1 MRSTIFLTLLT
12 LTMTVTV
19 PMRSALADAGDVPS
33 ATTQSATAP
42 ASDAEYLRFVPAGT
56 DGGTLQAA
64 TVRFTNAKGQ
74 IVDLIAAVHV
84 ADPAFYKALNEQ
96 FTHEDALLYEMIMPR
111 DMAIAELHDPNR
123 PSSWITMFQHFLQNT
138 LKLQFQLDAI
148 NYDAANFVHADLDT
162 ETFTAMQDQRGESI
176 TGLMLQSMLRSLSD
190 PDMDNDPT
198 GGVGPLLLALNSP
211 DHARGLKLM
220 LAKQFSKMDDLLA
233 DLEGP
238 DGSVLLTERNKAAM
252 AVVAKE
258 LAAGKQHIG
267 VFYGAGHLRGMAT
280 ILTEQM
286 GFKRVGPPLWRVAW
300 DMNASPTTVPTTMP
314 TAGVPATRAP

>member
-1 MRSTIFLTLLT
+1 M
-12 LTMTVTV
+12 MTVVVTA
-19 PMRSALADAGDVPS
+19 RSGRADPGETA
-33 ATTQSATAP
+33 ATTIPTSAATTTP
-42 ASDAEYLRFVPAGT
+42 ADTEYLRFVPEGPE
-56 DGGTLQAA
+56 GGTLQAS
-64 TVRFTNAKGQ
+64 TVRFKNAKGQ

-84 ADPAFYKALNEQ
+84 ADPTFYKALNEQ
-96 FTHEDALLYEMIMPR
+96 FTHEDALLYEMIMPK

-148 NYDAANFVHADLDT
+148 DYDAKNFVHADLDA
-162 ETFTAMQDQRGESI
+162 ETFTAMQEQRGESI

-190 PDMDNDPT
+190 PDLNNDPT
-198 GGVGPLLLALNSP
+198 GGIGPLLLALHSP

-220 LAKQFSKMDDLLA
+220 LARQFSKMDDMLA

-238 DGSVLLTERNKAAM
+238 NGSVLLTERNKAAM

-258 LAAGKQHIG
+258 LAAGMEHIG
-267 VFYGAGHLRGMAT
+267 VFYGAGHLRGMAK

-286 GFKRVGPPLWRVAW
+286 GFVQSGPPHWRVAW
-300 DMNASPTTVPTTMP
+300 DMNEPPPTMSSTRPSMTTTSTSP
-314 TAGVPATRAP
+314 PAPAP